1 MELFIFKKPYPYQ
14 QDIID
19 KTIEFKGNTL
29 IQLPTG
35 GGKTLISYSIAI
47 ELCNKYNNQIL
58 FIAPKIN
65 LMEQTLNTFKN
76 SKPQKIHKNT
86 PYDKNHPILIST
98 IQTASRRDLNPDVII
113 IDEIHYGFDG
123 KMIENLIK
131 DKPNIR
137 IIGLSATPY
146 DRNGRLLQGFDLVIN
161 KYDMKYMIENE
172 YLVPLESYV
181 LVRQNLKNVKL
192 TAGDYNL
199 SQLSKVVSNNN
210 TILEIIRTSKEF
222 IEKSKKTIVFAVDI
236 NHCELLTEAFKNEGF
251 NAKSL
256 HSNNDRDEFET
267 IENFKKGYIKVL
279 VSVLKLTTGFDVP
292 DTDLAIIARPTKSQI
307 LYKQMVGRVLRK
319 APNKK
324 IAILLDCGNVIEELG
339 DPLEPIKE
347 NFNNNIDM
355 KNKTTCSSCN
365 SGNIKL
371 RKKENN
377 YYWECLNCNSIREL
391 ENKNLYKCSGCEKSH
406 TYKSNFIQIDNKLF
420 LNCDCNSLTLVSQY
434 YGNEEFVEF
443 SSSNNYSNKVINE
456 DSVDL
461 NNIVKILINNRN
473 EAIKDYNNFSNRIEF
488 TNISE
493 KINEKSKLNHIF
505 YSSLCEED
513 KLKLDEQLKLF
524 LSICTDI
531 NNSESLDLF
540 FKNLT
545 FNAKDFLNYFNQW
558 NEKEIDKEIAQK
570 LEYTLD
576 MNNLK
581 TLIKLNIITLDSII
595 ELTYKLKLYKL
606 IKEILIEFNIKD
618 FTYYMNNDELL
629 WDDSNFYIKFNE
641 EYFSEILPLL
651 KTIDIAECFDIIGII
666 WNLDEYQDK
675 DIIIKIYNII
685 HSIQIV
691 NSFIKKFDNVKNL
704 IFGRENKIFYLTYVD
719 AKKYIK
725 SKNIKKL
732 ENWVEYTYI
741 NDFPIQIPKE
751 PKEFYKQEW
760 ECWNTWLNSNIAID
774 NLTYDVFDEKE
785 WQIYNYLDTNE
796 FIYCFKYQFEKFLDY
811 KEAKLFVH
819 SLNLTSIE
827 EWEAYKIKPD
837 FPTNIPKSPN
847 IYYSLISI
855 LSEKLGFKQEIKSW
869 SNWNDWLGLDIK
881 TKSIQ
886 QNIKNK
892 STKNNES
899 NSIENFSKN
908 SRNKLLKIVHDA
920 QKKYPND
927 SLYFSQLNS
936 TISDYFDKS
945 KKIISSHN
953 LNENDIRKRAKNFEK
968 HIKDKLKLYK

>member
-19 KTIEFKGNTL
+19 RTIEFKGNTL

-365 SGNIKL
+365 SENIKL
-371 RKKENN
+371 RKKEDN
-377 YYWECLNCNSIREL
+377 YYWECLECHTIKEL
-391 ENKNLYKCSGCEKSH
+391 ENKNLYKCAGCEKSH
-406 TYKSNFIQIDNKLF
+406 TYKSNFVHIDNKLF
-420 LNCDCNSLTLVSQY
+420 LNCDCKSLTLVSQY
-434 YGNEEFVEF
+434 YGNEEFIEF
-443 SSSNNYSNKVINE
+443 SSSNNYNNKNINE

-461 NNIVKILINNRN
+461 NNILQILIDKRN
-473 EAIKDYNNFSNRIEF
+473 EAIKEFNKSFDSNLK
-488 TNISE
+488 E
-493 KINEKSKLNHIF
+493 KIKERIKSNQNG
-505 YSSLCEED
+505 YSNLCKED

-531 NNSESLDLF
+531 NNSENLDLF
-540 FKNLT
+540 FKNLK

-558 NEKEIDKEIAQK
+558 NDKEIAQK

-581 TLIKLNIITLDSII
+581 TLIKLNIITLNSII
-595 ELTYKLKLYKL
+595 ELTYKLKLY
-606 IKEILIEFNIKD
+606 
-618 FTYYMNNDELL
+618 
-629 WDDSNFYIKFNE
+629 
-641 EYFSEILPLL
+641 
-651 KTIDIAECFDIIGII
+651 
-666 WNLDEYQDK
+666 
-675 DIIIKIYNII
+675 
-685 HSIQIV
+685 
-691 NSFIKKFDNVKNL
+691 
-704 IFGRENKIFYLTYVD
+704 
-719 AKKYIK
+719 
-725 SKNIKKL
+725 
-732 ENWVEYTYI
+732 
-741 NDFPIQIPKE
+741 
-751 PKEFYKQEW
+751 
-760 ECWNTWLNSNIAID
+760 
-774 NLTYDVFDEKE
+774 
-785 WQIYNYLDTNE
+785 
-796 FIYCFKYQFEKFLDY
+796 
-811 KEAKLFVH
+811 
-819 SLNLTSIE
+819 
-827 EWEAYKIKPD
+827 
-837 FPTNIPKSPN
+837 
-847 IYYSLISI
+847 
-855 LSEKLGFKQEIKSW
+855 
-869 SNWNDWLGLDIK
+869 
-881 TKSIQ
+881 
-886 QNIKNK
+886 
-892 STKNNES
+892 
-899 NSIENFSKN
+899 
-908 SRNKLLKIVHDA
+908 
-920 QKKYPND
+920 
-927 SLYFSQLNS
+927 NS
-936 TISDYFDKS
+936 TFAHKT
-945 KKIISSHN
+945 
-953 LNENDIRKRAKNFEK
+953 
-968 HIKDKLKLYK
+968 

>member
-19 KTIEFKGNTL
+19 RTIEFKGNTL

-365 SGNIKL
+365 SENIKL
-371 RKKENN
+371 RKKEDN
-377 YYWECLNCNSIREL
+377 YYWECLECHTIKEL
-391 ENKNLYKCSGCEKSH
+391 ENKNLYKCAGCEKSH
-406 TYKSNFIQIDNKLF
+406 TYKSNF
-420 LNCDCNSLTLVSQY
+420 V
-434 YGNEEFVEF
+434 
-443 SSSNNYSNKVINE
+443 
-456 DSVDL
+456 
-461 NNIVKILINNRN
+461 
-473 EAIKDYNNFSNRIEF
+473 
-488 TNISE
+488 
-493 KINEKSKLNHIF
+493 HIIP
-505 YSSLCEED
+505 
-513 KLKLDEQLKLF
+513 Q
-524 LSICTDI
+524 
-531 NNSESLDLF
+531 
-540 FKNLT
+540 
-545 FNAKDFLNYFNQW
+545 
-558 NEKEIDKEIAQK
+558 
-570 LEYTLD
+570 
-576 MNNLK
+576 
-581 TLIKLNIITLDSII
+581 
-595 ELTYKLKLYKL
+595 
-606 IKEILIEFNIKD
+606 
-618 FTYYMNNDELL
+618 
-629 WDDSNFYIKFNE
+629 
-641 EYFSEILPLL
+641 
-651 KTIDIAECFDIIGII
+651 
-666 WNLDEYQDK
+666 
-675 DIIIKIYNII
+675 
-685 HSIQIV
+685 
-691 NSFIKKFDNVKNL
+691 
-704 IFGRENKIFYLTYVD
+704 EN
-719 AKKYIK
+719 
-725 SKNIKKL
+725 
-732 ENWVEYTYI
+732 
-741 NDFPIQIPKE
+741 
-751 PKEFYKQEW
+751 
-760 ECWNTWLNSNIAID
+760 
-774 NLTYDVFDEKE
+774 
-785 WQIYNYLDTNE
+785 
-796 FIYCFKYQFEKFLDY
+796 
-811 KEAKLFVH
+811 
-819 SLNLTSIE
+819 
-827 EWEAYKIKPD
+827 
-837 FPTNIPKSPN
+837 
-847 IYYSLISI
+847 
-855 LSEKLGFKQEIKSW
+855 
-869 SNWNDWLGLDIK
+869 
-881 TKSIQ
+881 
-886 QNIKNK
+886 
-892 STKNNES
+892 
-899 NSIENFSKN
+899 
-908 SRNKLLKIVHDA
+908 
-920 QKKYPND
+920 
-927 SLYFSQLNS
+927 
-936 TISDYFDKS
+936 
-945 KKIISSHN
+945 
-953 LNENDIRKRAKNFEK
+953 
-968 HIKDKLKLYK
+968 

>member
-35 GGKTLISYSIAI
+35 GGKTLISYNIAI
-47 ELCNKYNNQIL
+47 ELYNKYNNQIL
-58 FIAPKIN
+58 FISPKIN

-123 KMIENLIK
+123 KMIENLIR

-192 TAGDYNL
+192 IAGDYNL

-236 NHCELLTEAFKNEGF
+236 NHCELLAEAFKNEGF

-256 HSNNDRDEFET
+256 HSNNDKDEFEI

-347 NFNNNIDM
+347 NFNNVDM
-355 KNKTTCSSCN
+355 QNKTTCSSCN

-434 YGNEEFVEF
+434 YGNEEFIEF
-443 SSSNNYSNKVINE
+443 SSSNNYNNKNINE

-461 NNIVKILINNRN
+461 NNILQILIDKRN
-473 EAIKDYNNFSNRIEF
+473 EAIKEFNKSFDSNLK
-488 TNISE
+488 E
-493 KINEKSKLNHIF
+493 KIKSP
-505 YSSLCEED
+505 
-513 KLKLDEQLKLF
+513 
-524 LSICTDI
+524 
-531 NNSESLDLF
+531 
-540 FKNLT
+540 
-545 FNAKDFLNYFNQW
+545 
-558 NEKEIDKEIAQK
+558 
-570 LEYTLD
+570 
-576 MNNLK
+576 
-581 TLIKLNIITLDSII
+581 IKLRNMLVKELESTLKV
-595 ELTYKLKLYKL
+595 Y
-606 IKEILIEFNIKD
+606 
-618 FTYYMNNDELL
+618 
-629 WDDSNFYIKFNE
+629 
-641 EYFSEILPLL
+641 
-651 KTIDIAECFDIIGII
+651 
-666 WNLDEYQDK
+666 
-675 DIIIKIYNII
+675 
-685 HSIQIV
+685 
-691 NSFIKKFDNVKNL
+691 
-704 IFGRENKIFYLTYVD
+704 
-719 AKKYIK
+719 
-725 SKNIKKL
+725 
-732 ENWVEYTYI
+732 
-741 NDFPIQIPKE
+741 
-751 PKEFYKQEW
+751 
-760 ECWNTWLNSNIAID
+760 
-774 NLTYDVFDEKE
+774 
-785 WQIYNYLDTNE
+785 
-796 FIYCFKYQFEKFLDY
+796 
-811 KEAKLFVH
+811 
-819 SLNLTSIE
+819 
-827 EWEAYKIKPD
+827 
-837 FPTNIPKSPN
+837 
-847 IYYSLISI
+847 
-855 LSEKLGFKQEIKSW
+855 
-869 SNWNDWLGLDIK
+869 
-881 TKSIQ
+881 
-886 QNIKNK
+886 
-892 STKNNES
+892 ES
-899 NSIENFSKN
+899 
-908 SRNKLLKIVHDA
+908 
-920 QKKYPND
+920 
-927 SLYFSQLNS
+927 
-936 TISDYFDKS
+936 
-945 KKIISSHN
+945 
-953 LNENDIRKRAKNFEK
+953 
-968 HIKDKLKLYK
+968 

>member
-19 KTIEFKGNTL
+19 RTIEFKGNTL

-365 SGNIKL
+365 SENIKL
-371 RKKENN
+371 RKKEDN
-377 YYWECLNCNSIREL
+377 YYWECLECHTIKEL
-391 ENKNLYKCSGCEKSH
+391 ENKNLYKCAGCEKSH
-406 TYKSNFIQIDNKLF
+406 TYKSNFVHIDNKLF
-420 LNCDCNSLTLVSQY
+420 LNCDCKSLTLVSQY
-434 YGNEEFVEF
+434 YGNEEFIEF
-443 SSSNNYSNKVINE
+443 SSSNNYNNKNINE

-461 NNIVKILINNRN
+461 NNILQILIDKRN
-473 EAIKDYNNFSNRIEF
+473 EAIKEFNKSFDSNLK
-488 TNISE
+488 E
-493 KINEKSKLNHIF
+493 KIKERIKSNQNG
-505 YSSLCEED
+505 YSNLCKED

-531 NNSESLDLF
+531 NNSENLDLF
-540 FKNLT
+540 FKNLK

-606 IKEILIEFNIKD
+606 L
-618 FTYYMNNDELL
+618 
-629 WDDSNFYIKFNE
+629 NFR
-641 EYFSEILPLL
+641 
-651 KTIDIAECFDIIGII
+651 T
-666 WNLDEYQDK
+666 
-675 DIIIKIYNII
+675 
-685 HSIQIV
+685 
-691 NSFIKKFDNVKNL
+691 
-704 IFGRENKIFYLTYVD
+704 
-719 AKKYIK
+719 
-725 SKNIKKL
+725 
-732 ENWVEYTYI
+732 
-741 NDFPIQIPKE
+741 
-751 PKEFYKQEW
+751 
-760 ECWNTWLNSNIAID
+760 
-774 NLTYDVFDEKE
+774 
-785 WQIYNYLDTNE
+785 
-796 FIYCFKYQFEKFLDY
+796 
-811 KEAKLFVH
+811 
-819 SLNLTSIE
+819 
-827 EWEAYKIKPD
+827 
-837 FPTNIPKSPN
+837 
-847 IYYSLISI
+847 
-855 LSEKLGFKQEIKSW
+855 
-869 SNWNDWLGLDIK
+869 
-881 TKSIQ
+881 
-886 QNIKNK
+886 
-892 STKNNES
+892 
-899 NSIENFSKN
+899 
-908 SRNKLLKIVHDA
+908 
-920 QKKYPND
+920 
-927 SLYFSQLNS
+927 
-936 TISDYFDKS
+936 
-945 KKIISSHN
+945 
-953 LNENDIRKRAKNFEK
+953 
-968 HIKDKLKLYK
+968 

>member
-19 KTIEFKGNTL
+19 RTIEFKGNTL

-365 SGNIKL
+365 SENIKL
-371 RKKENN
+371 RKKEDN
-377 YYWECLNCNSIREL
+377 YYWECLECHTIKEL
-391 ENKNLYKCSGCEKSH
+391 ENKNLYKCAGCEKSH
-406 TYKSNFIQIDNKLF
+406 TYKSNFVHIDNKLF
-420 LNCDCNSLTLVSQY
+420 LNCDCKSLTLVSQY
-434 YGNEEFVEF
+434 YGNEEFIEF
-443 SSSNNYSNKVINE
+443 SSSNNYNNKNINE

-461 NNIVKILINNRN
+461 NNILQILIDKRN
-473 EAIKDYNNFSNRIEF
+473 EAIKEFNKSFDSNLK
-488 TNISE
+488 E
-493 KINEKSKLNHIF
+493 KIKERIKSNQNG
-505 YSSLCEED
+505 YSNLCKED

-531 NNSESLDLF
+531 NNSENLDLF
-540 FKNLT
+540 FKNLK

-558 NEKEIDKEIAQK
+558 NDKEIAQK
-570 LEYTLD
+570 LE
-576 MNNLK
+576 
-581 TLIKLNIITLDSII
+581 
-595 ELTYKLKLYKL
+595 
-606 IKEILIEFNIKD
+606 
-618 FTYYMNNDELL
+618 
-629 WDDSNFYIKFNE
+629 
-641 EYFSEILPLL
+641 
-651 KTIDIAECFDIIGII
+651 
-666 WNLDEYQDK
+666 
-675 DIIIKIYNII
+675 
-685 HSIQIV
+685 
-691 NSFIKKFDNVKNL
+691 
-704 IFGRENKIFYLTYVD
+704 
-719 AKKYIK
+719 
-725 SKNIKKL
+725 
-732 ENWVEYTYI
+732 
-741 NDFPIQIPKE
+741 
-751 PKEFYKQEW
+751 
-760 ECWNTWLNSNIAID
+760 
-774 NLTYDVFDEKE
+774 
-785 WQIYNYLDTNE
+785 
-796 FIYCFKYQFEKFLDY
+796 
-811 KEAKLFVH
+811 
-819 SLNLTSIE
+819 
-827 EWEAYKIKPD
+827 
-837 FPTNIPKSPN
+837 
-847 IYYSLISI
+847 
-855 LSEKLGFKQEIKSW
+855 
-869 SNWNDWLGLDIK
+869 
-881 TKSIQ
+881 
-886 QNIKNK
+886 
-892 STKNNES
+892 
-899 NSIENFSKN
+899 
-908 SRNKLLKIVHDA
+908 
-920 QKKYPND
+920 
-927 SLYFSQLNS
+927 
-936 TISDYFDKS
+936 
-945 KKIISSHN
+945 
-953 LNENDIRKRAKNFEK
+953 
-968 HIKDKLKLYK
+968 

>member
-365 SGNIKL
+365 SENIKL
-371 RKKENN
+371 RKKEDN
-377 YYWECLNCNSIREL
+377 YYWECLECYTIKEL
-391 ENKNLYKCSGCEKSH
+391 ENKNLYKCAGCEKSH
-406 TYKSNFIQIDNKLF
+406 TYKSNFVHIDNKLF
-420 LNCDCNSLTLVSQY
+420 LNCDCKSLTLVSQY
-434 YGNEEFVEF
+434 YGNEEFIEF
-443 SSSNNYSNKVINE
+443 SSSNNYNNKNINE

-461 NNIVKILINNRN
+461 NNILQILIDKRN
-473 EAIKDYNNFSNRIEF
+473 EAIKEFNKSFDSNLK
-488 TNISE
+488 E
-493 KINEKSKLNHIF
+493 KIKERIKSNQNG
-505 YSSLCEED
+505 YSNLCKED

-531 NNSESLDLF
+531 NNSENLDLF
-540 FKNLT
+540 FKNLK
-545 FNAKDFLNYFNQW
+545 FNAKDFL
-558 NEKEIDKEIAQK
+558 
-570 LEYTLD
+570 
-576 MNNLK
+576 
-581 TLIKLNIITLDSII
+581 
-595 ELTYKLKLYKL
+595 
-606 IKEILIEFNIKD
+606 
-618 FTYYMNNDELL
+618 
-629 WDDSNFYIKFNE
+629 
-641 EYFSEILPLL
+641 
-651 KTIDIAECFDIIGII
+651 
-666 WNLDEYQDK
+666 
-675 DIIIKIYNII
+675 
-685 HSIQIV
+685 
-691 NSFIKKFDNVKNL
+691 
-704 IFGRENKIFYLTYVD
+704 
-719 AKKYIK
+719 
-725 SKNIKKL
+725 
-732 ENWVEYTYI
+732 
-741 NDFPIQIPKE
+741 
-751 PKEFYKQEW
+751 
-760 ECWNTWLNSNIAID
+760 
-774 NLTYDVFDEKE
+774 
-785 WQIYNYLDTNE
+785 
-796 FIYCFKYQFEKFLDY
+796 
-811 KEAKLFVH
+811 
-819 SLNLTSIE
+819 
-827 EWEAYKIKPD
+827 
-837 FPTNIPKSPN
+837 
-847 IYYSLISI
+847 
-855 LSEKLGFKQEIKSW
+855 
-869 SNWNDWLGLDIK
+869 
-881 TKSIQ
+881 
-886 QNIKNK
+886 
-892 STKNNES
+892 
-899 NSIENFSKN
+899 
-908 SRNKLLKIVHDA
+908 
-920 QKKYPND
+920 
-927 SLYFSQLNS
+927 
-936 TISDYFDKS
+936 
-945 KKIISSHN
+945 
-953 LNENDIRKRAKNFEK
+953 
-968 HIKDKLKLYK
+968 

>member
-35 GGKTLISYSIAI
+35 GGKTLISYNIAI
-47 ELCNKYNNQIL
+47 ELYNKYNNQIL
-58 FIAPKIN
+58 FISPKIN

-365 SGNIKL
+365 SENIKL
-371 RKKENN
+371 RKKEDN
-377 YYWECLNCNSIREL
+377 YYWECLECHTIKEL
-391 ENKNLYKCSGCEKSH
+391 ENKNLYKCAGCEKSH
-406 TYKSNFIQIDNKLF
+406 TYKSNFVHIDNKLF
-420 LNCDCNSLTLVSQY
+420 LNCDCKSLTLVSQY
-434 YGNEEFVEF
+434 YGNEEFIEF
-443 SSSNNYSNKVINE
+443 SSSNNYNNKNINE

-461 NNIVKILINNRN
+461 NNILQILIDKRN
-473 EAIKDYNNFSNRIEF
+473 EAIKEFNKSFDSNLK
-488 TNISE
+488 E
-493 KINEKSKLNHIF
+493 KIKSNQNG
-505 YSSLCEED
+505 YSNLCKED

-531 NNSESLDLF
+531 NNSENLDLF
-540 FKNLT
+540 FKNLK

-576 MNNLK
+576 MDNLK
-581 TLIKLNIITLDSII
+581 TLVKLNIITLNSII
-595 ELTYKLKLYKL
+595 
-606 IKEILIEFNIKD
+606 
-618 FTYYMNNDELL
+618 
-629 WDDSNFYIKFNE
+629 
-641 EYFSEILPLL
+641 
-651 KTIDIAECFDIIGII
+651 KTIFCMISKQSTRLPMRGI
-666 WNLDEYQDK
+666 
-675 DIIIKIYNII
+675 
-685 HSIQIV
+685 
-691 NSFIKKFDNVKNL
+691 
-704 IFGRENKIFYLTYVD
+704 EN
-719 AKKYIK
+719 
-725 SKNIKKL
+725 SKNNSPCKSIK
-732 ENWVEYTYI
+732 V
-741 NDFPIQIPKE
+741 
-751 PKEFYKQEW
+751 
-760 ECWNTWLNSNIAID
+760 
-774 NLTYDVFDEKE
+774 
-785 WQIYNYLDTNE
+785 
-796 FIYCFKYQFEKFLDY
+796 
-811 KEAKLFVH
+811 
-819 SLNLTSIE
+819 SLS
-827 EWEAYKIKPD
+827 
-837 FPTNIPKSPN
+837 
-847 IYYSLISI
+847 ISI
-855 LSEKLGFKQEIKSW
+855 
-869 SNWNDWLGLDIK
+869 
-881 TKSIQ
+881 
-886 QNIKNK
+886 
-892 STKNNES
+892 
-899 NSIENFSKN
+899 
-908 SRNKLLKIVHDA
+908 
-920 QKKYPND
+920 
-927 SLYFSQLNS
+927 
-936 TISDYFDKS
+936 
-945 KKIISSHN
+945 
-953 LNENDIRKRAKNFEK
+953 
-968 HIKDKLKLYK
+968 

>member
-19 KTIEFKGNTL
+19 RTIEFKGNTL

-365 SGNIKL
+365 SENIKL
-371 RKKENN
+371 RKKEDN
-377 YYWECLNCNSIREL
+377 YYWECLECHTIKEL
-391 ENKNLYKCSGCEKSH
+391 ENKNLYKCAGCEKSH
-406 TYKSNFIQIDNKLF
+406 TYKSNFVHIDNKLF
-420 LNCDCNSLTLVSQY
+420 LNCDCKSLTLVSQY
-434 YGNEEFVEF
+434 YGNEEFIEF
-443 SSSNNYSNKVINE
+443 SSSNNYNNKNINE

-461 NNIVKILINNRN
+461 NNILQILIDKRN
-473 EAIKDYNNFSNRIEF
+473 EAIKEFNKSFDSNLK
-488 TNISE
+488 E
-493 KINEKSKLNHIF
+493 KIKERIKSNQNG
-505 YSSLCEED
+505 YSNLCKED

-531 NNSESLDLF
+531 NNSENLDLF
-540 FKNLT
+540 FKNLK

-581 TLIKLNIITLDSII
+581 TLIKLNIITLNSII

-606 IKEILIEFNIKD
+606 
-618 FTYYMNNDELL
+618 
-629 WDDSNFYIKFNE
+629 
-641 EYFSEILPLL
+641 
-651 KTIDIAECFDIIGII
+651 
-666 WNLDEYQDK
+666 
-675 DIIIKIYNII
+675 YNTP
-685 HSIQIV
+685 
-691 NSFIKKFDNVKNL
+691 
-704 IFGRENKIFYLTYVD
+704 R
-719 AKKYIK
+719 
-725 SKNIKKL
+725 
-732 ENWVEYTYI
+732 
-741 NDFPIQIPKE
+741 
-751 PKEFYKQEW
+751 
-760 ECWNTWLNSNIAID
+760 
-774 NLTYDVFDEKE
+774 
-785 WQIYNYLDTNE
+785 
-796 FIYCFKYQFEKFLDY
+796 
-811 KEAKLFVH
+811 
-819 SLNLTSIE
+819 
-827 EWEAYKIKPD
+827 
-837 FPTNIPKSPN
+837 
-847 IYYSLISI
+847 
-855 LSEKLGFKQEIKSW
+855 
-869 SNWNDWLGLDIK
+869 
-881 TKSIQ
+881 
-886 QNIKNK
+886 
-892 STKNNES
+892 
-899 NSIENFSKN
+899 
-908 SRNKLLKIVHDA
+908 
-920 QKKYPND
+920 
-927 SLYFSQLNS
+927 
-936 TISDYFDKS
+936 
-945 KKIISSHN
+945 N
-953 LNENDIRKRAKNFEK
+953 LNKFF
-968 HIKDKLKLYK
+968 